1 MKFLKW
7 LYHHLKS
14 EGARYIGKV
23 GVFAALVTMV
33 SYWISYQDS
42 VETRLNT
49 AWDNLRAAITW
60 TEDNPFHYGN
70 VGQIAAIET
79 LTRDCDRWWTNS
91 FLEPI
96 FGLVFHSCVDLNS
109 VVLARMEL
117 GSLQASGASFTHAD
131 LSCTN
136 LAKANFR
143 HATLKDGNFHG
154 SYMAGADL
162 RGADLT
168 GDNIDLRLT
177 NLSWAMFDSATQINA
192 TQLKCACINSDTN
205 ADGTRIP
212 QVSAAYGASSDT
224 IKLLSG
230 LKACPAVQN
239 TCEATVMDNWTCS
252 E

>member
-7 LYHHLKS
+7 LYRHLKS
-14 EGARYIGKV
+14 EGARYLAKAGL
-23 GVFAALVTMV
+23 FAAVVTMV
-33 SYWISYQDS
+33 SYWTSYQDS
-42 VETRLNT
+42 VENRLNT

-79 LTRDCDRWWTNS
+79 LTRDCDRWWVNS
-91 FLEPI
+91 FLEPV
-96 FGLVFHSCVDLNS
+96 FGLVFHSCVDLKS
-109 VVLARMEL
+109 VILARMEL
-117 GSLQASGASFTHAD
+117 GSLRAPGASFTRAD

-143 HATLKDGNFHG
+143 HATLTDGSFHG

-168 GDNIDLRLT
+168 GDSIDLRLA
-177 NLSWAMFDSATQINA
+177 NLSWALFDSATKTNA
-192 TQLKCACINSDTN
+192 SKLKCACINFDTN
-205 ADGTRIP
+205 ADGTRAP
-212 QVSAAYGASSDT
+212 QVSAAYGPSPDT

-239 TCEATVMDNWTCS
+239 TCDPTVMDNWTCS